1 MFGNNYLE
9 EFKNASMQLN
19 DAKNFWTSAIIKM
32 DPLARKL
39 IISQYQDFIFFL
51 DEELENYKRQQEPRM
66 GLPLKLPPDLQKK
79 ANTLEALRSALTTIK
94 QAIND
99 EDYEGQNYLRY
110 PIPADLN
117 NFYEKRLNQLRED
130 FPSIPTFEDE
140 DEDEDDDEDEDEDNY
155 FELTWS
161 IKEFEEL
168 LNKGFELGSKNF
180 FLVKKIGI
188 FLLVRDTD
196 FNEIKNRNNQ
206 FLIYADGFNAEKLE
220 DLVDTQP
227 KKYQTEYDSLRSK
240 SDEFYEGDVCEWFS
254 ISEELLND
262 VKDQSKLG
270 FMKIKLK
277 IEPLKFDAKQFSVEE
292 IYTLNNGGPLCHDYA
307 IKFGGACPISPF
319 RPKIRF
325 SYLDRSGKEHISKL
339 NDINNDF
346 YQHITPKK
354 AKKIIDNYIN
364 DPKEEITKSFSEK
377 KIEGK
382 ENISKKEISKATPP
396 FSKTLSKL
404 NEIMKKPSNSWDSF
418 YSEFEGRFNEEESL
432 GIELIDSDES
442 RNLLKKLGYIKS
454 SSKELDCT
462 KIGEYFPTCSDDFK
476 ELTIIVFHKLPLDF
490 DFDEGDDFIK
500 KWFGIYKKYIKSF
513 DPYVNEEEVESLDQ
527 SENLQGL
534 KDFTKNWFN
543 SDAREWLQKL
553 VKMTRERTIGH
564 YNDKPDQFWWN
575 PKEVEDWEYECAAA
589 LTASAIDQ
597 YKSEGKEAAIK
608 SLEGYFGDTTLIG
621 EKQSTKIHLL
631 ILHSSMIGFQNYFI
645 YDCNFG
651 GNESIKLTDEIVLK
665 AFKIDTN

>member
-1 MFGNNYLE
+1 
-9 EFKNASMQLN
+9 
-19 DAKNFWTSAIIKM
+19 
-32 DPLARKL
+32 
-39 IISQYQDFIFFL
+39 
-51 DEELENYKRQQEPRM
+51 
-66 GLPLKLPPDLQKK
+66 
-79 ANTLEALRSALTTIK
+79 
-94 QAIND
+94 
-99 EDYEGQNYLRY
+99 
-110 PIPADLN
+110 
-117 NFYEKRLNQLRED
+117 
-130 FPSIPTFEDE
+130 
-140 DEDEDDDEDEDEDNY
+140 
-155 FELTWS
+155 
-161 IKEFEEL
+161 
-168 LNKGFELGSKNF
+168 
-180 FLVKKIGI
+180 
-188 FLLVRDTD
+188 
-196 FNEIKNRNNQ
+196 
-206 FLIYADGFNAEKLE
+206 
-220 DLVDTQP
+220 
-227 KKYQTEYDSLRSK
+227 
-240 SDEFYEGDVCEWFS
+240 
-254 ISEELLND
+254 
-262 VKDQSKLG
+262 
-270 FMKIKLK
+270 
-277 IEPLKFDAKQFSVEE
+277 
-292 IYTLNNGGPLCHDYA
+292 
-307 IKFGGACPISPF
+307 
-319 RPKIRF
+319 
-325 SYLDRSGKEHISKL
+325 
-339 NDINNDF
+339 
-346 YQHITPKK
+346 
-354 AKKIIDNYIN
+354 
-364 DPKEEITKSFSEK
+364 
-377 KIEGK
+377 
-382 ENISKKEISKATPP
+382 
-396 FSKTLSKL
+396 
-404 NEIMKKPSNSWDSF
+404 MKKPSNSWDSF

-553 VKMTRERTIGH
+553 AKMTRERTIGH